1 MADQTDSDMITQLV
15 GMDDTALAKKLGF
28 EDQVAAFKLQ
38 MARADKLTGDARTK
52 VLSQLT
58 NMFSPSNYAVSDIG
72 YTIDRAEAKA
82 KGKTTPSD
90 ITACCCGD
98 D

>member
-1 MADQTDSDMITQLV
+1 MATTTDMISELV
-15 GMDDTALAKKLGF
+15 GMDDSALGKKLGF

-38 MARADKLTGDARTK
+38 LARADKLSGEARTK

-58 NMFSPSNYAVSDIG
+58 NMFSPSMYSVSDIG

-82 KGKTTPSD
+82 KGKTTPED
-90 ITACCCGD
+90 ITSCCCGD
-98 D
+98 